1 MLLLLYLL
9 RNTNY
14 FRYVIFLVLIII
26 LCKLLTN
33 KHNNDNKEK
42 FTGFKCKKERHA
54 YCDTIER
61 VGKFCK
67 TNKSQ
72 ICREYN
78 SAFSK
83 TKNCLNKILLQAD
96 GSSFHG
102 PATSNKKP
110 KL

>member
-33 KHNNDNKEK
+33 KHNNKEE
-42 FTGFKCKKERHA
+42 FTGFKCKKEKHA

>member
-14 FRYVIFLVLIII
+14 FRYVVFLVLVLI
-26 LCKLLTN
+26 LYKLLSSKKT
-33 KHNNDNKEK
+33 KEG
-42 FTGFKCKKERHA
+42 FTGFKTKKERHA

-67 TNKSQ
+67 KNKSQ

-78 SAFSK
+78 SAFNK
-83 TKNCLNKILLQAD
+83 TRNYLNKILIQAD
-96 GSSFHG
+96 GSSFDG